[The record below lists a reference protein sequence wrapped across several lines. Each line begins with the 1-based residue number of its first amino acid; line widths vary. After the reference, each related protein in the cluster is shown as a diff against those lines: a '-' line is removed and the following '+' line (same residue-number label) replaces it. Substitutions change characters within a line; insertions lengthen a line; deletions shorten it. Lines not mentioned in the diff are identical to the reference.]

1 MYAAQTSTPIEKS
14 LREIRDLV
22 IKHGGQAFGT
32 GEDDSRVLIQFLMKE
47 RRIMFE
53 LQTPARADFLRET
66 RNVRGGKTIE
76 REVSPAVAEKR
87 HEQACRAAWRALALT
102 IKAKFIAIEDH
113 VETFE
118 EAFLAHV
125 VVPGKDGRAERFI
138 KAATKALAA
147 SYAGKPLP
155 PLLPG

>member
-1 MYAAQTSTPIEKS
+1 MFAASTSVSIEKS

-22 IKHGGQAFGT
+22 LDHGGQAFAT
-32 GEDDSRVLIQFLMKE
+32 AEDEERVCIQFLMQE

-53 LQTPARADFLRET
+53 LQMPVLASFLQEQ
-66 RNVRGGKTIE
+66 RNVRGGKTIT
-76 REVSPAVAEKR
+76 RDVAPATAAQR
-87 HEQACRAAWRALALT
+87 HTQACRAAWRALALT
-102 IKAKFIAIEDH
+102 IKAKFVAVEDH

-125 VVPGKDGRAERFI
+125 VVPGKNGRSERFI
-138 KAATKALAA
+138 KAASKMLAD
-147 SYAGKPLP
+147 SYMGKPLP